1 MNILVIGNGFDLAHG
16 LPTRYTDFLDFIDS
30 FKIYYN
36 NYRHNTCKMDINPF
50 SDILLKID
58 AYYFEISETIN
69 NLITDNHWLTF
80 FNYEK
85 SNKVNYTNYN
95 GEENH
100 TDNKKDNGNN
110 NWIDFESEISKV
122 IQTLDGI
129 NNRFNNKVYLSEKE
143 NITEISEYE
152 LKYLGKIFPNLK
164 SELNPK
170 DVSSTRISKEQILKI
185 RDTLL
190 LDLNRLT
197 KCLEIYLI
205 LVSKTFLE
213 GNDRVKK
220 LPLIESLDID
230 HVISFNYTDTF
241 RLLYAPN
248 NDNIKYD
255 FIHGKLSDLNDD
267 SDSKLVLGIDEF
279 ISDDRKNTDLTFVD
293 FKKYYQRVFKDS
305 TCNYK
310 TWLKYYKPSK
320 DRKINPN
327 DAANGLFYPIPNGLN
342 IYIFGHSI
350 DVTDKDVLEKLLLD
364 ENSGKRIIYYFKE
377 KSRPDK
383 IKNLI
388 QIIGKDN
395 FIEYTSGSDA
405 KIKFIDQEK

>member
-16 LPTRYTDFLDFIDS
+16 LPTRYTDFLDFVDE
-30 FKIYYN
+30 FNTYYSTYKN
-36 NYRHNTCKMDINPF
+36 KELEELYYSGFSHLHIFLNIKSNYN
-50 SDILLKID
+50 
-58 AYYFEISETIN
+58 EISKKIN
-69 NLITDNHWLTF
+69 DLITDNHWLTLF
-80 FNYEK
+80 K
-85 SNKVNYTNYN
+85 
-95 GEENH
+95 EEN
-100 TDNKKDNGNN
+100 NKN
-110 NWIDFESEISKV
+110 NWVDFENEISKV

-129 NNRFNNKVYLSEKE
+129 NNRFNNKVYLPKEKDV
-143 NITEISEYE
+143 TEISTDE
-152 LKYLGKIFPNLK
+152 LKYLEKIFPNLK

-279 ISDDRKNTDLTFVD
+279 ISNDRKNTDLTFVD

-320 DRKINPN
+320 DRKINTN
-327 DAANGLFYPIPNGLN
+327 DAANGLFCPRPNGLN

-364 ENSGKRIIYYFKE
+364 KYKGDRIIYYYKE
-377 KSRPDK
+377 ESRPDK

>member
-16 LPTRYTDFLDFIDS
+16 LPTRYTDFLDFVDE
-30 FKIYYN
+30 FNTYYSTYKN
-36 NYRHNTCKMDINPF
+36 KELEELYYSGFSHLHIFLNIKSNYN
-50 SDILLKID
+50 
-58 AYYFEISETIN
+58 EISKKIN
-69 NLITDNHWLTF
+69 DLITDNHWLTLF
-80 FNYEK
+80 K
-85 SNKVNYTNYN
+85 
-95 GEENH
+95 EEN
-100 TDNKKDNGNN
+100 NKN
-110 NWIDFESEISKV
+110 NWIDFENEISKV

-129 NNRFNNKVYLSEKE
+129 NNRFNNKVYLPKEKDV
-143 NITEISEYE
+143 TEISTDE
-152 LKYLGKIFPNLK
+152 LKYLEKIFPNLK

-279 ISDDRKNTDLTFVD
+279 ISNDRKNTDLTFVD

-320 DRKINPN
+320 DRKINTN
-327 DAANGLFYPIPNGLN
+327 DAANGLFCPRPNGLN

-364 ENSGKRIIYYFKE
+364 KYKGDRIIYYYKE
-377 KSRPDK
+377 ESRPDK

>member
-16 LPTRYTDFLDFIDS
+16 LPTRYTDFLDFVDE
-30 FKIYYN
+30 FNTYYSTYKN
-36 NYRHNTCKMDINPF
+36 KELEELYYSGFSHLYIFLNIKSNYN
-50 SDILLKID
+50 
-58 AYYFEISETIN
+58 EISKKIN
-69 NLITDNHWLTF
+69 DLITDNHWLTL
-80 FNYEK
+80 FN
-85 SNKVNYTNYN
+85 
-95 GEENH
+95 EEN
-100 TDNKKDNGNN
+100 NKN
-110 NWIDFESEISKV
+110 NWVDFENEISKV

-129 NNRFNNKVYLSEKE
+129 NNRFNNKIYLPKEKD
-143 NITEISEYE
+143 ITEISTDE
-152 LKYLGKIFPNLK
+152 LNYLEKFFPNLK
-164 SELNPK
+164 YESNPD
-170 DVSSTRISKEQILKI
+170 DVSTTCISKEQILKI

-241 RLLYAPN
+241 KLLYAPN

-350 DVTDKDVLEKLLLD
+350 DVTDKDVLEKLLL
-364 ENSGKRIIYYFKE
+364 NK
-377 KSRPDK
+377 
-383 IKNLI
+383 
-388 QIIGKDN
+388 
-395 FIEYTSGSDA
+395 
-405 KIKFIDQEK
+405 

>member
-16 LPTRYTDFLDFIDS
+16 LPTRYTDFLDFVDE
-30 FKIYYN
+30 FNTYYSTYKN
-36 NYRHNTCKMDINPF
+36 KELEELYYSGFSHLHIFLNIKSNYN
-50 SDILLKID
+50 
-58 AYYFEISETIN
+58 EISKKIN
-69 NLITDNHWLTF
+69 DLITDNHWLTLF
-80 FNYEK
+80 K
-85 SNKVNYTNYN
+85 
-95 GEENH
+95 EEN
-100 TDNKKDNGNN
+100 NKN
-110 NWIDFESEISKV
+110 NWIDFENEISKV

-129 NNRFNNKVYLSEKE
+129 NNRFNNKVYLPKEKDV
-143 NITEISEYE
+143 TEISTDE
-152 LKYLGKIFPNLK
+152 LKYLEKIFPNLK

-279 ISDDRKNTDLTFVD
+279 ISNDRKNTDLTFVD

-320 DRKINPN
+320 DRKINTN
-327 DAANGLFYPIPNGLN
+327 DAANGLFCPRPNGLN

>member
-16 LPTRYTDFLDFIDS
+16 LPTRYTDFLDFVDE
-30 FKIYYN
+30 FNTYYSTYKN
-36 NYRHNTCKMDINPF
+36 KELEELYYSGFSHLYIFLNIKSNYN
-50 SDILLKID
+50 
-58 AYYFEISETIN
+58 EISKKIN
-69 NLITDNHWLTF
+69 DLITDNHWLTL
-80 FNYEK
+80 FN
-85 SNKVNYTNYN
+85 
-95 GEENH
+95 EEN
-100 TDNKKDNGNN
+100 NKN
-110 NWIDFESEISKV
+110 NWVDFENEISKV

-129 NNRFNNKVYLSEKE
+129 NNRFNNKIYLPKEKD
-143 NITEISEYE
+143 ITEISTDE
-152 LKYLGKIFPNLK
+152 LNYLEKFFPNLK
-164 SELNPK
+164 YESNPD
-170 DVSSTRISKEQILKI
+170 DVSTTCISKEQILKI

-241 RLLYAPN
+241 KLLYAPN

-364 ENSGKRIIYYFKE
+364 KYKGDRIIYYYKE
-377 KSRPDK
+377 ESRPDK

>member
-16 LPTRYTDFLDFIDS
+16 LPTRYTDFLDFVDE
-30 FKIYYN
+30 FNTYYSTYKN
-36 NYRHNTCKMDINPF
+36 KELEELYYSAFSHLYIFLNIKSNYN
-50 SDILLKID
+50 
-58 AYYFEISETIN
+58 EISKRIN
-69 NLITDNHWLTF
+69 DLITDNHWLTL
-80 FNYEK
+80 FN
-85 SNKVNYTNYN
+85 
-95 GEENH
+95 EEN
-100 TDNKKDNGNN
+100 NKN
-110 NWIDFESEISKV
+110 NWVDFENEISKV
-122 IQTLDGI
+122 IQTLDCI
-129 NNRFNNKVYLSEKE
+129 NNRFNNKIYLPKEKD
-143 NITEISEYE
+143 ITEISTDE
-152 LKYLGKIFPNLK
+152 LKYLEKIFPNLK

-170 DVSSTRISKEQILKI
+170 DVSSTRISKEQLLKI

-364 ENSGKRIIYYFKE
+364 ENNGKRIIYYFKE

-395 FIEYTSGSDA
+395 FIEYTSASDA

>member
-16 LPTRYTDFLDFIDS
+16 LPTRYTDFLDFVDE
-30 FKIYYN
+30 FNTYYSTYKN
-36 NYRHNTCKMDINPF
+36 KELEELYYSGFSHLHIFLNIKSNYN
-50 SDILLKID
+50 
-58 AYYFEISETIN
+58 EISKKIN
-69 NLITDNHWLTF
+69 DLITDNHWLTLF
-80 FNYEK
+80 K
-85 SNKVNYTNYN
+85 
-95 GEENH
+95 EEN
-100 TDNKKDNGNN
+100 NKN
-110 NWIDFESEISKV
+110 NWIDFENEISKV

-129 NNRFNNKVYLSEKE
+129 NNRFNNKVYLPKEKDV
-143 NITEISEYE
+143 TEISTDE
-152 LKYLGKIFPNLK
+152 LKYLEKIFPNLK

-279 ISDDRKNTDLTFVD
+279 ISNDRKNTDLTFVD

-320 DRKINPN
+320 YRKINTN
-327 DAANGLFYPIPNGLN
+327 DAANGLFCPRPNGLN

-364 ENSGKRIIYYFKE
+364 KYKGDRIIYYYKE
-377 KSRPDK
+377 ESRPDK

>member
-16 LPTRYTDFLDFIDS
+16 LPTRYTDFLDFVDE
-30 FKIYYN
+30 FNTYYSTYKN
-36 NYRHNTCKMDINPF
+36 KELEELYYSGFSHLYIFLNIKSNYN
-50 SDILLKID
+50 
-58 AYYFEISETIN
+58 EISKKIN
-69 NLITDNHWLTF
+69 DLITDNHWLTL
-80 FNYEK
+80 FN
-85 SNKVNYTNYN
+85 
-95 GEENH
+95 EEN
-100 TDNKKDNGNN
+100 NKN
-110 NWIDFESEISKV
+110 NWVDFENEISKV

-129 NNRFNNKVYLSEKE
+129 NNRFNNKIYLPKEKD
-143 NITEISEYE
+143 ITEISTDE
-152 LKYLGKIFPNLK
+152 LNYLEKFFPNLK
-164 SELNPK
+164 YESNPD
-170 DVSSTRISKEQILKI
+170 DVSTTCISKEQILKI

-213 GNDRVKK
+213 GNDSVKK

-241 RLLYAPN
+241 KLLYAPN

-364 ENSGKRIIYYFKE
+364 KYKGDRIIYYYKE
-377 KSRPDK
+377 ESRPDK